1 MRPVVSQNK
10 KKLDADEEENEAK
23 GRTDFI
29 RTLVESDLQTGRFD
43 GRVQTRFPPEPNGY
57 LHIGHA
63 KAICLNFALAEESN
77 GICKLRFDDTNPET
91 EDERY
96 VEAILEDL
104 RWLGFSPDDIH
115 HSSDYFPQL
124 YEWAEHLIQAG
135 LAYVDDQDSATIS
148 KQRGGF
154 GKPGVISPF
163 RSRSVSENLDLFRR
177 MKYCGL

>member
-1 MRPVVSQNK
+1 MSQNK
-10 KKLDADEEENEAK
+10 KKLVADEEGNEAK

-29 RTLVESDLQTGRFD
+29 RALVESDVQSGRFD

-104 RWLGFSPDDIH
+104 RWLGFSPDGIH
-115 HSSDYFPQL
+115 HSSAYFPSFMN
-124 YEWAEHLIQAG
+124 G
-135 LAYVDDQDSATIS
+135 RNT
-148 KQRGGF
+148 
-154 GKPGVISPF
+154 
-163 RSRSVSENLDLFRR
+163 
-177 MKYCGL
+177 